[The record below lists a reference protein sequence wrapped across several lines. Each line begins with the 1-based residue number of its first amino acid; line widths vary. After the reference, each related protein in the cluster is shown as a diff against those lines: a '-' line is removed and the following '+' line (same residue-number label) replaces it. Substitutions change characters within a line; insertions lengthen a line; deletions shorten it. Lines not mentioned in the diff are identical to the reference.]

1 MPPLMKPDSE
11 IVAPIRCM
19 ISDVD
24 GVMTNG
30 LITYNSTGAESKSFH
45 VRDGLAI
52 KLWMRSGFE
61 FGIITARESSVV
73 SMRAKELGIKCVVQ
87 GCSNK
92 LAAATELLDRW
103 GYGWQDA
110 CYVGDDLP
118 DLPVLQSVGLS
129 VAPSDGAKDVTDSA
143 DWIVKAAG
151 GEGVLRECVER
162 ILRAKGRWEQHV
174 PQAIR

>member
-1 MPPLMKPDSE
+1 MKPDSE

-87 GCSNK
+87 G
-92 LAAATELLDRW
+92 
-103 GYGWQDA
+103 
-110 CYVGDDLP
+110 
-118 DLPVLQSVGLS
+118 LS
-129 VAPSDGAKDVTDSA
+129 L
-143 DWIVKAAG
+143 IH
-151 GEGVLRECVER
+151 
-162 ILRAKGRWEQHV
+162 I
-174 PQAIR
+174 